1 MAAKAERIEIS
12 FQDEIQLYIKTIFLK
27 LKFLQSR
34 SLDERCCAVL
44 TWVAS
49 VSVSVWLSSSSS
61 FSSSS
66 SGQDLTEHTQRRM
79 HMELPNSISNS
90 YGV

>member
-1 MAAKAERIEIS
+1 MSELHPPLCMAAKAERIEIS

-34 SLDERCCAVL
+34 SLDERCAVL

-49 VSVSVWLSSSSS
+49 VSVSVWLSPSSS

-66 SGQDLTEHTQRRM
+66 SG
-79 HMELPNSISNS
+79 
-90 YGV
+90 